1 MEYLANSLMNL
12 SESGGTFTFN
22 QQKNDYIYN
31 VETPDGLLPASD
43 NAFEFLRYIDTG
55 ISAGVCNV
63 GNGYR
68 SASIGFPIEVIKDEQ
83 DRVALLK
90 AVLDFFSTTKH

>member
-1 MEYLANSLMNL
+1 MPGKIMQMTDFCTSFAFY
-12 SESGGTFTFN
+12 
-22 QQKNDYIYN
+22 QKPNDYIYN
-31 VETPDGLLPASD
+31 VETPDGLQPASD